1 MWRGFGELRNGDT
14 SLVLVGGVG
23 YPCHPMKLYRAFAT
37 VGGLTLVSRI
47 LGFLRDI
54 LLARVF
60 GTGLV
65 ADAFVVAFRFPNLFR
80 RLFGEGAFNSAF
92 IPLFARRLEGE
103 GPSAAREFAEE
114 AMAGLVFVLLLLS
127 ALCMLSMPWL
137 MYGLAPGFAANP
149 EKFDL
154 AVVMSQIAFPYL
166 LCMSLVALMSGV
178 LNSLGKFVES
188 SSVSIVLN
196 LTLMAATLLSL
207 ALGYGNDRTAGLIQ
221 AWGIFAAG
229 VLQLLLL
236 IDGVRRNGMLL
247 RLRRPRMTEGVRRLV
262 TLGIPGV
269 IAGGVTQINIVIG
282 GMIASFQQG
291 AVSYLYYAD
300 RLYELPLAI
309 IGIAIGVVLLPD
321 VSRHVRAGDN
331 VAVMDSQNRSLEFA
345 MLLTVPSAVALAVV
359 PHQIVSVLFE
369 RGAFHAEDTR
379 NVANALALF
388 ALGLP
393 SFVMIKVFSPAY
405 FAREDTRTPMRYAV
419 ISLTSNT
426 VGSIVLF
433 WLFARLGYKPHLG
446 IAVATTLGGWLNA
459 ALLYRTLAERG
470 HFIADARL
478 QRTLPMILLSSALMG
493 IVLWL
498 TADWLDPWLMST
510 QGVMTRGTSLAILV
524 GVGLLVYAVAI
535 LATGA
540 LGLRQLRGFLWRAPR
555 A

>member
-1 MWRGFGELRNGDT
+1 
-14 SLVLVGGVG
+14 
-23 YPCHPMKLYRAFAT
+23 MKLYRAFAT
-37 VGGLTLVSRI
+37 VGGLTMISRI
-47 LGFLRDI
+47 LGFMRDI

-92 IPLFARRLEGE
+92 VPLFARRLEGE
-103 GPSAAREFAEE
+103 GHSAAREFAEE

-127 ALCMLSMPWL
+127 AICMLAMPWL

-196 LTLMAATLLSL
+196 LTLMAAMLLSL
-207 ALGYGNDRTAGLIQ
+207 ALGYGNDRTAGIIQ

-229 VLQLLLL
+229 ILQLLLL

-321 VSRHVRAGDN
+321 ISRHLRAGDD

-359 PHQIVSVLFE
+359 PQPIVSVLFE
-369 RGAFHAEDTR
+369 RGAFHGEDAR
-379 NVANALALF
+379 NVANALAIF

-405 FAREDTRTPMRYAV
+405 FAREDTSTPMRYAT
-419 ISLTSNT
+419 ISLTANT
-426 VGSIVLF
+426 VGSVALF
-433 WLFARLGYKPHLG
+433 WLFGKLGYMPHLG

-459 ALLYRTLAERG
+459 MLLYRTLVKRE

-478 QRTLPMILLSSALMG
+478 QRTLPRMLLSCAIMG
-493 IVLWL
+493 VALWL
-498 TADWLDPWLMST
+498 AADWLEPWLFPT
-510 QGVMTRGTSLAILV
+510 QGALTRGTALATMV
-524 GVGLLVYAVAI
+524 GIGLLVYALGI
-535 LATGA
+535 LLTGA
-540 LGLRQLRGFLWRAPR
+540 LGLGQLRGFLWRTPR

>member
-1 MWRGFGELRNGDT
+1 MGTLT